1 MQEKHFDSRA
11 HNRENITHKI
21 ERRCICRSNL
31 DFLTK
36 QNRSKQT
43 KQWLKNGALKNQT
56 TRWIE
61 IRTSGCATGH
71 SPLAYLLSLRP
82 TSTCAQLHDTFIA
95 REAEAGGSKL
105 GRSARTCSPPHAI
118 VVVVAAVR
126 VEGSCGPRG
135 EGRGL

>member
-1 MQEKHFDSRA
+1 MLQ
-11 HNRENITHKI
+11 
-21 ERRCICRSNL
+21 
-31 DFLTK
+31 
-36 QNRSKQT
+36 
-43 KQWLKNGALKNQT
+43 
-56 TRWIE
+56 

-82 TSTCAQLHDTFIA
+82 TSTCVQLHDTFIA

-105 GRSARTCSPPHAI
+105 GRSARTCSLLHAI